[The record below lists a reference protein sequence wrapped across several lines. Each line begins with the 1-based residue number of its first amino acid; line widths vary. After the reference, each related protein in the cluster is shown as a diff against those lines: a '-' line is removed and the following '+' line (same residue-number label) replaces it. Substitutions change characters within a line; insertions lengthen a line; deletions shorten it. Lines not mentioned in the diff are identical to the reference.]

1 MDKEAV
7 IYVKFDSFGYV
18 ASSPDTSSKTQR
30 CNGPRAAADR
40 LATAMYGEGL
50 YTLGARNGK
59 RKIYDVVPIVH
70 SGAADSGASDD

>member
-1 MDKEAV
+1 MDKESV

-50 YTLGARNGK
+50 YTLTPRSSK
-59 RKIYDVVPIVH
+59 RKIYDVVPITP
-70 SGAADSGASDD
+70 SGAAGSRELKP